1 MRQNV
6 YLISYEFF
14 DNGINRIILIVNV
27 RKDNLSRRRDKEKEN
42 KSWNERRVIE
52 GRQLIRKTVIQII
65 K

>member
-1 MRQNV
+1 MRRNA

-14 DNGINRIILIVNV
+14 DNGINRIMLMVNV